1 MKIGNKSVGIQ
12 VNYFEVVVLFYAK
25 VEYVL
30 LTRTIYEKYVLPVRI
45 RSKIVLYFNI
55 LIKSNT

>member
-25 VEYVL
+25 VEYVFL
-30 LTRTIYEKYVLPVRI
+30 ARTIYEKYVFPVHI